1 MIVDNL
7 YDLNLNNDL
16 ETLDYTTAI
25 FGQDLLVSAIINN
38 GSSHANN

>member
-7 YDLNLNNDL
+7 SDLNLNNDL

-25 FGQDLLVSAIINN
+25 FGQDLLVLAIINH
-38 GSSHANN
+38 GSSISNR